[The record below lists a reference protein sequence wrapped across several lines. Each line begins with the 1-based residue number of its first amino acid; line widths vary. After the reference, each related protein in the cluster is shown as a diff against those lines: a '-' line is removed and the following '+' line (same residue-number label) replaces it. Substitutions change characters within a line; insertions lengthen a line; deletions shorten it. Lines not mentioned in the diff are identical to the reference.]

1 LDVGVGMK
9 YYQAAFNDGYGYGN
23 VNFTDGGSSFV
34 GEQLYPLKNYYR
46 NVNQWA
52 MLTQF
57 QGTDVFNFEVVLK
70 YQERIYR
77 KLYWLF
83 DADLNF
89 IPDVGVNVMINPNY
103 NTGLKINFEKNFEFA
118 ITVTNKHM
126 NLQSY
131 YQSIS
136 ASELPFLSYSFRM
149 NLDKIKLGTKYL
161 RI

>member
-1 LDVGVGMK
+1 MGMK

-83 DADLNF
+83 
-89 IPDVGVNVMINPNY
+89 
-103 NTGLKINFEKNFEFA
+103 
-118 ITVTNKHM
+118 
-126 NLQSY
+126 
-131 YQSIS
+131 
-136 ASELPFLSYSFRM
+136 
-149 NLDKIKLGTKYL
+149 
-161 RI
+161 